1 MKYDFDAIIDRRNT
15 NAENVEGFRQYI
27 FGDADIELPFAD
39 EEFIRMWVADMEFA
53 VAPEIRQA
61 IRDRVDRKIFGYT
74 MDYDP
79 EYYQAMDQWCRER
92 YDWSFPKEQLCY
104 SPGIVPALFRLTG
117 HLVREDEKVLI
128 VTPSYGPF
136 RGATKFNHCGLV
148 CSSLKY
154 DGGDFTIDFAD
165 FAEKA
170 ADPQVK
176 LVIWCNPHNP
186 SGRVWSEE
194 ELKQVA
200 AIVEDNDLWIISDE
214 IHCDLLRQGLKHTP
228 MGKIMKDYRKLVTCM
243 ANSKTFNIAGL
254 MMSHII
260 IRDEELRS
268 QFKSRDYTSG
278 NLNPLSIAANK
289 AAFLCGEEWLDQLK
303 SYLDGNFRFVDE
315 FLKEKLPEAVFRIP
329 DATYLAWVDLSL
341 CLPDVD
347 DLPLFFA
354 REAGVLLEG
363 GDRLFVADAKGF
375 VRLNLAMPRS
385 LLAEG
390 MKRIAEAVS
399 RHRK

>member
-1 MKYDFDAIIDRRNT
+1 M
-15 NAENVEGFRQYI
+15 
-27 FGDADIELPFAD
+27 
-39 EEFIRMWVADMEFA
+39 
-53 VAPEIRQA
+53 
-61 IRDRVDRKIFGYT
+61 
-74 MDYDP
+74 
-79 EYYQAMDQWCRER
+79 
-92 YDWSFPKEQLCY
+92 
-104 SPGIVPALFRLTG
+104 
-117 HLVREDEKVLI
+117 
-128 VTPSYGPF
+128 
-136 RGATKFNHCGLV
+136 
-148 CSSLKY
+148 
-154 DGGDFTIDFAD
+154 
-165 FAEKA
+165 
-170 ADPQVK
+170 
-176 LVIWCNPHNP
+176 
-186 SGRVWSEE
+186 WSEE

-268 QFKSRDYTSG
+268 QFKSRDNTSG

-289 AAFLCGEEWLDQLK
+289 EDQLK

-329 DATYLAWVDLSL
+329 DATYLAWVDLSR

-354 REAGVLLEG
+354 RKAGVLLEG

-399 RHRK
+399 RHR

>member
-1 MKYDFDAIIDRRNT
+1 
-15 NAENVEGFRQYI
+15 
-27 FGDADIELPFAD
+27 
-39 EEFIRMWVADMEFA
+39 
-53 VAPEIRQA
+53 
-61 IRDRVDRKIFGYT
+61 
-74 MDYDP
+74 
-79 EYYQAMDQWCRER
+79 
-92 YDWSFPKEQLCY
+92 
-104 SPGIVPALFRLTG
+104 
-117 HLVREDEKVLI
+117 
-128 VTPSYGPF
+128 
-136 RGATKFNHCGLV
+136 
-148 CSSLKY
+148 
-154 DGGDFTIDFAD
+154 
-165 FAEKA
+165 
-170 ADPQVK
+170 
-176 LVIWCNPHNP
+176 
-186 SGRVWSEE
+186 
-194 ELKQVA
+194 
-200 AIVEDNDLWIISDE
+200 
-214 IHCDLLRQGLKHTP
+214 
-228 MGKIMKDYRKLVTCM
+228 
-243 ANSKTFNIAGL
+243 
-254 MMSHII
+254 MSHII

-268 QFKSRDYTSG
+268 QFKSRDNTSG

-289 AAFLCGEEWLDQLK
+289 AAFLCGGEWLDQLK

-329 DATYLAWVDLSL
+329 DATYLAWVDLSR

>member
-1 MKYDFDAIIDRRNT
+1 MQSNGPGPCHFFNAIWHEQIQHGLQMFCCIRNLNCHGVCCNIRNFTAHDFR
-15 NAENVEGFRQYI
+15 YI
-27 FGDADIELPFAD
+27 HN
-39 EEFIRMWVADMEFA
+39 
-53 VAPEIRQA
+53 
-61 IRDRVDRKIFGYT
+61 
-74 MDYDP
+74 
-79 EYYQAMDQWCRER
+79 
-92 YDWSFPKEQLCY
+92 
-104 SPGIVPALFRLTG
+104 VPASVCFCRNFYKHQFPADDLLLRKSAQLYDINQFIQLFFNLLEHIFIAVHHDCNTG
-117 HLVREDEKVLI
+117 N
-128 VTPSYGPF
+128 G
-136 RGATKFNHCGLV
+136 
-148 CSSLKY
+148 
-154 DGGDFTIDFAD
+154 
-165 FAEKA
+165 
-170 ADPQVK
+170 
-176 LVIWCNPHNP
+176 
-186 SGRVWSEE
+186 
-194 ELKQVA
+194 
-200 AIVEDNDLWIISDE
+200 WIIRNS
-214 IHCDLLRQGLKHTP
+214 
-228 MGKIMKDYRKLVTCM
+228 
-243 ANSKTFNIAGL
+243 NSKTFNIAGL

-268 QFKSRDYTSG
+268 QFKSRDNTSG